1 MRTGG
6 GFLPQLVKPVPVP
19 CIRAAPA
26 GLPARTPAAA
36 GISPA
41 LWRGFWRFWGGRT
54 FPAVLLSCIT
64 KWACLARLAVIEKK
78 NILSFPAPL
87 FPRGTRPR
95 ASAARN
101 GQDPRVARYVSPTG
115 AASLL
120 FYVANTLAKTMRRC
134 IVCVGRI
141 RGHGC
146 RYRQSGLPP
155 CPAGADPGLW
165 ATRVDLVLAGTWAA
179 WAVRQQISAP

>member
-19 CIRAAPA
+19 CIRAASA
-26 GLPARTPAAA
+26 GLPAQPPAAA
-36 GISPA
+36 VISPA
-41 LWRGFWRFWGGRT
+41 LWRGFWRFGCGRT
-54 FPAVLLSCIT
+54 FPAVLLSCIA

-87 FPRGTRPR
+87 FPRGTWPR
-95 ASAARN
+95 RLSGAERAGS
-101 GQDPRVARYVSPTG
+101 PRRKVRFPDGSR
-115 AASLL
+115 
-120 FYVANTLAKTMRRC
+120 FLAFLRGGYLGKTIRRC